1 MQGICTSPQTG
12 SHVSPKWCS
21 RPISAAYS
29 ICEGVPPKS
38 WQAAAA
44 ASHGAGDAHFA
55 LAADFGAGDR
65 RVGFGDVAEQS
76 ARGQGTQDAQTR
88 KVARVHQM
96 IEYCRHDGARSAGRS
111 RDDGAARSVFLG
123 CGEGVG
129 IQLGA
134 GAQRVGVALG
144 LDQVGAGL
152 AGNFES
158 TRKDSF
164 GSQTPHDGFAHGG
177 PDLIEIIPNSGAFA
191 LFDILPEGLPL
202 AVAPLQNLGNMGHGI
217 DVGRRILGGFLVGQ
231 SAPADAVN
239 HPFVHGFFR
248 FEGFETHAVG
258 VERQGDV
265 GTPDDFGRS
274 HGLQHGEDR
283 YVGHVPFAGSCQR
296 SVQRYLVPVGIGS
309 PFDECFGCLLGT
321 HRMTARG
328 SGTDFIEFL
337 E

>member
-1 MQGICTSPQTG
+1 M
-12 SHVSPKWCS
+12 
-21 RPISAAYS
+21 
-29 ICEGVPPKS
+29 PPKS

-76 ARGQGTQDAQTR
+76 ARSQGTQDAQTR
-88 KVARVHQM
+88 EVARVHQM
-96 IEYCRHDGARSAGRS
+96 IEYRRHDGARSAGRS
-111 RDDGAARSVFLG
+111 RDDGAARSVLFG
-123 CGEGVG
+123 RGEGVG
-129 IQLGA
+129 IELGA
-134 GAQRVGVALG
+134 GAQRVGVTLG

-158 TRKDSF
+158 ARKDSF
-164 GSQTPHDGFAHGG
+164 GSQPPHDGFAHGG
-177 PDLIEIIPNSGAFA
+177 PNLIEIIPDSGAFA

-239 HPFVHGFFR
+239 HPFVHGFSR

-265 GTPDDFGRS
+265 GTPDDFGWS

-283 YVGHVPFAGSCQR
+283 HVGHVPFAGSCQR